1 MTLIYLDSSAVIKL
15 FLDEPYS
22 AQVAAAVRGEEVH
35 CVTSDLTYAEI
46 HGFLS
51 RAAATGRITSPVQR
65 QLVRDFRAWFES
77 VAHCAISFTQVQR
90 AGNFAIQHNLRGAD
104 SIHLA
109 AALECAMPG
118 INIHRVFACFD
129 ERLTREM
136 QKLGI
141 FDEFL
146 TLPDPA

>member
-1 MTLIYLDSSAVIKL
+1 VTLIYLDSSAAIKL
-15 FLDEPYS
+15 FLDEPFS
-22 AQVAAAVRGEEVH
+22 AQVAAAVRGKHVH

-51 RAAATGRITSPVQR
+51 RAAATGRITGSAQK
-65 QLVRDFRAWFES
+65 QLVQDFRAWFES

-90 AGNFAIQHNLRGAD
+90 AGNSAIQHNLRGAD

-118 INIHRVFACFD
+118 VSIHRVFACFD
-129 ERLTREM
+129 ERLIREM
-136 QKLGI
+136 QRMGI

-146 TLPDPA
+146 TFPDLS